1 MPLAPGHLPAEMVE
15 VVVEALE
22 SAHPHVHLHLLVDLE
37 RRLSHEQL
45 VEALHG
51 LVRAF
56 PVLGCRY
63 QPHWWRDRWVPWEG
77 DLASMCHVAH
87 TVDVDAATRSWAA
100 RPMRYREEPTVRLA
114 FFDRGDGGGRLVLSL
129 HHMTADGGGTKA
141 AGAVLA
147 ALLCGVEP
155 DPPASDDRA
164 LRNIIKS
171 LRLEDLPVLLQQMA
185 LESISPLSFLRVREL
200 DHGAPEG
207 DGRPD
212 PLWIPLCL
220 DRERT
225 ARFVAACK
233 GRGATIND
241 GLVAVVARMAAHRS
255 ERGPVMVAYTVDLRR
270 YLRWTKA
277 QVTNLA
283 GVTMVLVERGA
294 TASATATLDAVVR
307 AIGVQKRRLTG
318 LAYALLPAFTV
329 SWLPHSLMRRVG
341 AAIIGQILKRFHRS
355 IALTNIGSLDEVL
368 APFGDD
374 VSGACIV
381 GPFVHNNRVPIITIT
396 GFRGTLTLQ
405 VVSTHTHRE
414 EQLANF
420 ARELE
425 ALLEETMT
433 VRRTTTEAPG
443 GTTA

>member
-1 MPLAPGHLPAEMVE
+1 MPLVPGPLPAEMVE
-15 VVVEALE
+15 VVVDALE
-22 SAHPHVHLHLLVDLE
+22 CQHPHVHLHLLVDLE
-37 RRLSHEQL
+37 RQFSHEQL
-45 VEALHG
+45 VAGLRG

-63 QPHWWRDRWVPWEG
+63 EPHWWRDRWVPWEG

-87 TVDVDAATRSWAA
+87 PDDVEDATRAWAA
-100 RPMRYREEPTVRLA
+100 RPMRYLEEPTVRLA

-141 AGAVLA
+141 AGSVLA

-164 LRNIIKS
+164 LRNVIKS
-171 LRLEDLPVLLQQMA
+171 LRPRDLPVLLQEMVR
-185 LESISPLSFLRVREL
+185 EGISPLSFLRVREL
-200 DHGAPEG
+200 DHGTPAG
-207 DGRPD
+207 DGRPEPQWV
-212 PLWIPLCL
+212 PLRL
-220 DRERT
+220 DQTRT

-233 GRGATIND
+233 ARGATIND
-241 GLVAVVARMAAHRS
+241 GLVSVVARMAARRG

-283 GVTMVLVERGA
+283 GVTMVLLEREA
-294 TASATATLDAVVR
+294 TASAAAAVEAVAQ
-307 AIGVQKRRLTG
+307 AIGHQKRRLTG
-318 LAYALLPAFTV
+318 LAYALLPAFTL
-329 SWLPHSLMRRVG
+329 SWMPHGLMRRVG
-341 AAIIGQILKRFHRS
+341 AVIIGQILQRFQRS

-374 VSGACIV
+374 VSAACIV
-381 GPFVHNNRVPIITIT
+381 GPFVHNNRVPIVTIT

-405 VVSTHTHRE
+405 MVSTHTHSEGQLTAFAGELDGLVE
-414 EQLANF
+414 ELV
-420 ARELE
+420 E
-425 ALLEETMT
+425 A
-433 VRRTTTEAPG
+433 
-443 GTTA
+443 